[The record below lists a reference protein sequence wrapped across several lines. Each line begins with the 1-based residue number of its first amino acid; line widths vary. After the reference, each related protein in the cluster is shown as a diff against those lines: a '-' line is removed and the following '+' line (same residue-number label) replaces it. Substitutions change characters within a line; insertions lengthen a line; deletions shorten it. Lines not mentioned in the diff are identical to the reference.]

1 MIYSSFFVLIFI
13 EFVKLDDL
21 FYLYFTVVYLISL
34 LVTRMHSSR
43 MHTPHLLT
51 VSQHAM
57 HRVVVGGVSQHAL
70 GRGWVYPSMHWA
82 GRCVYPSMHSA
93 EKGVCPGVCVCG
105 RHTPVDRMTDM
116 CKNIT
121 FPQTLFANGN

>member
-1 MIYSSFFVLIFI
+1 MIYCSFSVLIFI
-13 EFVKLDDL
+13 EFVKLNDL

-57 HRVVVGGVSQHAL
+57 HRVVVGGVSQYVL
-70 GRGWVYPSMHWA
+70 GRGGGCIPA
-82 GRCVYPSMHSA
+82 CTGQG
-93 EKGVCPGVCVCG
+93 GVCIPACIGQKRVSAQGVCG
-105 RHTPVDRMTDM
+105 RHPPVDRMTDM